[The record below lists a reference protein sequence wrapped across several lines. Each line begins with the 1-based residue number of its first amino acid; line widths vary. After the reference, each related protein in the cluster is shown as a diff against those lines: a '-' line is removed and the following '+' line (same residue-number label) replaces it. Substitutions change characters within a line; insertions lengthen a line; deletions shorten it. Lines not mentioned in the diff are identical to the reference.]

1 MIVTRAWG
9 WHGGWSARVRVQV
22 KRLIEQAAAQHAQ
35 LIEIQNELKPLFART
50 GDARKEAIHGGL
62 PETAPL
68 A

>member
-1 MIVTRAWG
+1 
-9 WHGGWSARVRVQV
+9 VQV
-22 KRLIEQAAAQHAQ
+22 ERLIEQAAAQHAQ